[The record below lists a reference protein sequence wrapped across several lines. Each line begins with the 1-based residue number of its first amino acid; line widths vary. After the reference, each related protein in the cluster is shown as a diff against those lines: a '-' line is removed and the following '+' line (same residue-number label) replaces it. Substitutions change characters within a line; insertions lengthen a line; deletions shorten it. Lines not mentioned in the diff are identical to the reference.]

1 MKVALLGYGKMGQ
14 AIESVINTMPEHEV
28 VLRVDANNADTFTID
43 ELKAADVAI
52 EFSTPHTVV
61 RNIYKCF
68 EAGVPV
74 VVGTTAW
81 YDFLPEV
88 QERAEQ
94 GGHTLF
100 HASNFSIGV
109 NIFFALNRHLA
120 KIMNEQEQY
129 DIELEE
135 IHHLEKLDAP
145 SGTALTLARGVLDE
159 VDRKHEW
166 VNQPAEGEEQLT
178 IISKREQG
186 VPGTHLVTYKSDIDT
201 IQISHVAHSRLGF
214 AKGAVTAAQWVIGK
228 RGVFE
233 MGDLLQFG

>member
-1 MKVALLGYGKMGQ
+1 MGK
-14 AIESVINTMPEHEV
+14 AIESVINSMPEHEI
-28 VLRVDANNADTFTID
+28 VLRVDADNATTFTLE

-61 RNIYKCF
+61 GNIYKCF

-81 YDFLPEV
+81 LDELPEI
-88 QERAEQ
+88 QERCEK

-135 IHHLEKLDAP
+135 VHHLEKLDSP
-145 SGTALTLARGVLDE
+145 SGTALTLARGVLDK
-159 VDRKHEW
+159 VNRKHEW
-166 VNQPAEGEEQLT
+166 VNQPAEAEEQLT

-186 VPGTHLVTYKSDIDT
+186 VPGTHLVTYKSDVDT
-201 IQISHVAHSRLGF
+201 IQISHVAHSRQGF
-214 AKGAVTAAQWVIGK
+214 AKGAVTAA
-228 RGVFE
+228 
-233 MGDLLQFG
+233 DLLQF

>member
-1 MKVALLGYGKMGQ
+1 MKVALLGYGKMGK
-14 AIESVINTMPEHEV
+14 AIESVINAMPEHEIM
-28 VLRVDANNADTFTID
+28 LRVDADNATTFTID
-43 ELKAADVAI
+43 ELKQADVAI

-61 RNIYKCF
+61 GNIYKCF

-81 YDFLPEV
+81 LDQLPEV
-88 QERAEQ
+88 KERCEK

-100 HASNFSIGV
+100 YASNFSIGV

-135 IHHLEKLDAP
+135 VHHLEKLDSP

-186 VPGTHLVTYKSDIDT
+186 VPGTHLVTYKSDVDT
-201 IQISHVAHSRLGF
+201 IQISHVAHSRQGF
-214 AKGAVTAAQWVIGK
+214 AKGAVTAAQWVIGRK
-228 RGVFE
+228 GVFE
-233 MGDLLQFG
+233 MGDLLQF